1 MTTKPEIDFIDGA
14 FWGNDPYPSL
24 TWMRQNDPVYFDEVR
39 NIWGITKHRDIKD
52 IAKDP
57 INFSNAGGIRP
68 DVGPLPM
75 MIDMDSPE
83 HVTRRRLVSEGFT
96 PRRVRAME
104 EEIRR
109 ICDALIDTVAERGE
123 CDLVADLAAPLPLIV
138 IGNMLGVEPQHRDD
152 LLRWSDDLLKGQGTE
167 DMEILERMANAYG
180 EYVGYMSNV
189 IENRRSTGRDDDLV
203 GILVHADDNGNQMND
218 DSILH
223 ETLLILIGG
232 DETTRHVVS
241 GGTEALLRNPD
252 QFTALKNDHALVPR
266 AVEEMLRWVTPI
278 KNMARTTTRDVEL
291 RGKTIPEG
299 VKLLLLYPSGNRDEE
314 VFDDPHSFDI
324 TRTPN
329 DHVAFGFG
337 THFCL
342 GNQLARMEMRM
353 MIEQLATRLPD
364 LALASDA
371 PLEHRNANFVSG
383 IESMPVTFT
392 PTAKV
397 GAGPA

>member
-1 MTTKPEIDFIDGA
+1 
-14 FWGNDPYPSL
+14 
-24 TWMRQNDPVYFDEVR
+24 
-39 NIWGITKHRDIKD
+39 
-52 IAKDP
+52 
-57 INFSNAGGIRP
+57 
-68 DVGPLPM
+68 
-75 MIDMDSPE
+75 
-83 HVTRRRLVSEGFT
+83 
-96 PRRVRAME
+96 
-104 EEIRR
+104 
-109 ICDALIDTVAERGE
+109 
-123 CDLVADLAAPLPLIV
+123 
-138 IGNMLGVEPQHRDD
+138 
-152 LLRWSDDLLKGQGTE
+152 
-167 DMEILERMANAYG
+167 
-180 EYVGYMSNV
+180 
-189 IENRRSTGRDDDLV
+189 
-203 GILVHADDNGNQMND
+203 
-218 DSILH
+218 
-223 ETLLILIGG
+223 
-232 DETTRHVVS
+232 
-241 GGTEALLRNPD
+241 
-252 QFTALKNDHALVPR
+252 
-266 AVEEMLRWVTPI
+266 MLRWVTPI

-299 VKLLLLYPSGNRDEE
+299 VKILLLYPSGNRDEE

-383 IESMPVTFT
+383 LESMPVTFT